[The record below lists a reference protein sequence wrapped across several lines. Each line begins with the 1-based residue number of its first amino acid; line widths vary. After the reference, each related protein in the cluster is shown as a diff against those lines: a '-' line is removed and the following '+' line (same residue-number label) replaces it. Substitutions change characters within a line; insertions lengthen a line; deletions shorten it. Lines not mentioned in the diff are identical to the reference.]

1 MKPAPWLAAVTVISW
16 GLLVM
21 AISTNAVQTARLNRL
36 EEGLKAVAEDMVKLD
51 VALQTINARI
61 TKMQGGERL

>member
-1 MKPAPWLAAVTVISW
+1 MKPTPWLAVITVISW
-16 GLLVM
+16 VLLLM
-21 AISTNAVQTARLNRL
+21 AVFTNAVQTARLNRL

-61 TKMQGGERL
+61 TKGGERL

>member
-1 MKPAPWLAAVTVISW
+1 MKPTPWLAVATVISW
-16 GLLVM
+16 VLLLM

-61 TKMQGGERL
+61 TKGGERL

>member
-1 MKPAPWLAAVTVISW
+1 MKPTPWLAAVTVISW

>member
-1 MKPAPWLAAVTVISW
+1 MKPAPWLAVATVISW
-16 GLLVM
+16 GLLLM

>member
-1 MKPAPWLAAVTVISW
+1 MKPTPWLAVITVISW
-16 GLLVM
+16 VLLLM

>member
-1 MKPAPWLAAVTVISW
+1 MKPAPWLAVITVISW
-16 GLLVM
+16 VLLLM

>member
-1 MKPAPWLAAVTVISW
+1 MKPAPWLAVATVISW
-16 GLLVM
+16 GLLLM

-61 TKMQGGERL
+61 TKGGERL